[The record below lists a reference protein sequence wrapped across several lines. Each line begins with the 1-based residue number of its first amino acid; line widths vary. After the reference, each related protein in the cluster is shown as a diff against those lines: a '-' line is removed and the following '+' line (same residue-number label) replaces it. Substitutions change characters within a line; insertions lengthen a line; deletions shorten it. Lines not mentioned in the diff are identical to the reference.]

1 VSRDHLP
8 PRCCC
13 GWEHDR
19 CFVVVVIGIL
29 AYATGAV
36 RPLKAKARWMATA
49 HATEGQVVVVNAPL
63 KSRTRN
69 PMTVFDV
76 GLAKDP
82 GWPRQLRAHFH
93 DVDLTRFHSSVN
105 NGGSA
110 IAGHPNSG
118 VQGRAF
124 GNVHTLWRRYPIV
137 DPCRK
142 VQFLLQAQGRVKTP
156 TRYPAPDPPGGMFH
170 HRRSLAPVGVRY
182 RLSLREQHPAGKSP
196 SPTK

>member
-1 VSRDHLP
+1 MSGDHLP
-8 PRCCC
+8 PRCGC

-19 CFVVVVIGIL
+19 CFVVVVFGIL

-63 KSRTRN
+63 KSRIRN

-93 DVDLTRFHSSVN
+93 DVDLTR
-105 NGGSA
+105 GS
-110 IAGHPNSG
+110 
-118 VQGRAF
+118 RM
-124 GNVHTLWRRYPIV
+124 T
-137 DPCRK
+137 
-142 VQFLLQAQGRVKTP
+142 
-156 TRYPAPDPPGGMFH
+156 
-170 HRRSLAPVGVRY
+170 
-182 RLSLREQHPAGKSP
+182 
-196 SPTK
+196 